1 MSSPRQ
7 STSTPPPAETDPPTD
22 PPVVCRDARREYRRG
37 DSGPAVTA
45 LDGVSLTVEAG
56 ELVAVVGASG
66 SGKSTLLHLLAA
78 LDTPTDGHVAV
89 AGTDTA
95 SVGGRGRTRLRR
107 DHIGIV
113 FQRMHLFPSLTA
125 RSNVALPLVEAG
137 VGRHARHARADDLLD
152 RVGLGDRLDH
162 RPDEL
167 SGGERQRVA
176 VARALVLDPDVV
188 VADEPTGELDTAT
201 GERVLELFAEAAD
214 DRAVVV
220 ASHDDAVAAAADR
233 VIELRD
239 GRRVDDAGREG
250 DGAGRGGTGA
260 APDGNGA
267 RTGER

>member
-7 STSTPPPAETDPPTD
+7 STSTPPPAETNGTD

-45 LDGVSLTVEAG
+45 LDGVSLTVGAG

-78 LDTPTDGHVAV
+78 LDTPTEGSVTV
-89 AGTDTA
+89 AGTETG

-137 VGRHARHARADDLLD
+137 VGRRARHARADDLLD

-239 GRRVDDAGREG
+239 GRRVD
-250 DGAGRGGTGA
+250 GAGHGDEGVD
-260 APDGNGA
+260 PDRNGA
-267 RTGER
+267 HTGER

>member
-1 MSSPRQ
+1 MSEPSETV
-7 STSTPPPAETDPPTD
+7 SPPPSADTD
-22 PPVVCRDARREYRRG
+22 PPVVCRSVRREYRRG
-37 DSGPAVTA
+37 DSGPTVTA
-45 LDGVSLTVEAG
+45 LDDVSLAVEAG

-78 LDTPTDGHVAV
+78 LDTPTAGSVSI
-89 AGTDTA
+89 AGTDTE
-95 SVGGRGRTRLRR
+95 SVGRRGRTRLRR
-107 DHIGIV
+107 QHIGIV

-137 VGRHARHARADDLLD
+137 IGRRARHQRADELLE

-176 VARALVLDPDVV
+176 VARALVLDPALVI
-188 VADEPTGELDTAT
+188 ADEPTGELDTAT
-201 GERVLELFAEAAD
+201 GERVLELFREAAG

-220 ASHDDAVAAAADR
+220 ASHDDAVAEAADR

-239 GRRVDDAGREG
+239 GRRVDGADG
-250 DGAGRGGTGA
+250 DRGPT
-260 APDGNGA
+260 D
-267 RTGER
+267 E